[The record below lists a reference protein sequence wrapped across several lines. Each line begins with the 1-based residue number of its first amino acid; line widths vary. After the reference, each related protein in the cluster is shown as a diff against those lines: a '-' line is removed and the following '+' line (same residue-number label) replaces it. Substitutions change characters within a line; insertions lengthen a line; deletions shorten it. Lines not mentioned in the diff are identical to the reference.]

1 MHNCK
6 RLFKYFGCSSRRG
19 WLEFKIFYNNINT
32 KQNIVA
38 RIFIGIEIYGL
49 STELYVRQ
57 VKKSAAVVAAGS
69 RVVM

>member
-6 RLFKYFGCSSRRG
+6 RLFKYFGCSRRG

-69 RVVM
+69 NVINV

>member
-6 RLFKYFGCSSRRG
+6 RLFKYFGCSRRG

-38 RIFIGIEIYGL
+38 RIFIDIEIYGL

-57 VKKSAAVVAAGS
+57 VKMSAAVVAAG

>member
-6 RLFKYFGCSSRRG
+6 RLFKYFGCSRRG

-49 STELYVRQ
+49 STALYVRQ

-69 RVVM
+69 NVINV